1 MAQAGRPMGWWVAW
15 RSPFL
20 SSSALAPQP
29 LGAPPILAP
38 SHPLFAPRS
47 PFAAESWCLAPEA
60 SSRCVHEE
68 TDTQRTPDQ
77 PPTQRSPPNPATL
90 QQQLAAQL
98 LLALYWRGSPRLQRR
113 FESCTWL
120 LSSWPLRQFLG
131 LGDPS
136 RSLVFG
142 GCDVVLLLGCCELS
156 LPL

>member
-77 PPTQRSPPNPATL
+77 PPTQRSPPPTL
-90 QQQLAAQL
+90 
-98 LLALYWRGSPRLQRR
+98 
-113 FESCTWL
+113 L
-120 LSSWPLRQFLG
+120 LSSSSWLLNYYSLCTGGAALACSGGLR
-131 LGDPS
+131 
-136 RSLVFG
+136 
-142 GCDVVLLLGCCELS
+142 VVLGYFHLGPS
-156 LPL
+156 GSS